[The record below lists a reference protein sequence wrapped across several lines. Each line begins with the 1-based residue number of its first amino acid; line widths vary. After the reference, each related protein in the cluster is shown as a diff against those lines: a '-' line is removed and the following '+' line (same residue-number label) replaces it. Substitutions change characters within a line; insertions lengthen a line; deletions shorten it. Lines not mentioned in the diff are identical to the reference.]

1 VRCEKA
7 YATPVNVGSALIY
20 RAFFRLVLQRVD
32 PERAHAIAAA
42 TLRLAAAVPGALWAL
57 RHLLPPRGEALRV
70 RALGLEFA
78 SPLGVAAG
86 VDKNA
91 TWFEPLLALGFGA
104 VEVGTVTAHAQPGN
118 PRPRVTRFPA
128 QRALLNAMGFPN
140 DGAEAVAPRLA
151 GPRHGVIGI
160 NVGKSKLAELDE
172 AVADYRG
179 SVRLLAPHADYL
191 VLNVSSPNT
200 PGLREM
206 QAVERLAALIDGVR
220 EELGAAGCGELP
232 LLVKLAPDLEDAE
245 IEAIADLAL
254 ERRLAGIV
262 ATNTTVDHSVLPPG
276 ATEALPHGGGVSGE
290 PLRPRALTVLRLLHA
305 RVGGRIALVAAGGIA
320 DADDAWERILAGA
333 TLLQAY
339 TGFVYGGPLWPRR
352 LNRGLERRL
361 RESPWSTLGEAVGQG
376 EPQAGPPQSAR
387 T

>member
-1 VRCEKA
+1 
-7 YATPVNVGSALIY
+7 LIY

-42 TLRLAAAVPGALWAL
+42 TLRFLAAVPGVLWAM
-57 RHLLPPRGEALRV
+57 RRLLAPHAEALRV
-70 RALGLEFA
+70 HTLGLEFA

-91 TWFEPLLALGFGA
+91 TWSEPLLALGFGA

-151 GPRHGVIGI
+151 GQHRGVLGI
-160 NVGKSKLAELDE
+160 NVGKSKLAALDD
-172 AVADYRG
+172 AVADYRE

-206 QAVERLAALIDGVR
+206 QAVERLGALIDGVR
-220 EELGAAGCGELP
+220 EELSAAGRPALP
-232 LLVKLAPDLEDAE
+232 LLVKLAPDLADAE
-245 IEAIADLAL
+245 IEQIADLAL
-254 ERRLAGIV
+254 ERGLTGIV
-262 ATNTTVDHSVLPPG
+262 ATNTTVDHTVLPAG
-276 ATEALPHGGGVSGE
+276 ATAALPHGGGVSGA
-290 PLRPRALTVLRLLHA
+290 PLRPRALAVLRLLHA
-305 RVGGRIALVAAGGIA
+305 RVGGRLTLVAAGGIA

-361 RESPWSTLGEAVGQG
+361 RESPWTSLEEAVGQA
-376 EPQAGPPQSAR
+376 EPPGGSPQSAR

>member
-1 VRCEKA
+1 M
-7 YATPVNVGSALIY
+7 IY
-20 RAFFRLVLQRVD
+20 RAFFRLVLRHVD
-32 PERAHAIAAA
+32 PERAHSIAAA
-42 TLRLAAAVPGALWAL
+42 SLRLIAAVPGALWLL
-57 RHLLPPRGEALRV
+57 RRLLAPRGQALRV
-70 RALGLEFA
+70 RALGLGFA

-91 TWFEPLLALGFGA
+91 TWFEPLLALAFGA
-104 VEVGTVTAHAQPGN
+104 VEVGTVTARAQPGN

-140 DGAEAVAPRLA
+140 DGAAAVAPRLA
-151 GPRHGVIGI
+151 GDHRGVVGI
-160 NVGKSKLAELDE
+160 NVGKSKAAELDD
-172 AVADYRG
+172 AVADYRH

-206 QAVERLAALIDGVR
+206 QAVERLADLIDGVR
-220 EELGAAGCGELP
+220 EELAAVGCGALP
-232 LLVKLAPDLEDAE
+232 LLVKLAPDLDDAE
-245 IEAIADLAL
+245 IERIADLAL
-254 ERRLAGIV
+254 DRDLAGIV
-262 ATNTTVDHSVLPPG
+262 ATNTTIDHGLLPAG
-276 ATEALPHGGGVSGE
+276 ATEGLSHGGGVSGE
-290 PLRPRALTVLRLLHA
+290 PLRPRALAVLRLLHA

-339 TGFVYGGPLWPRR
+339 SGFVYGGPLWPRR

-361 RESPWSTLGEAVGQG
+361 RESPWASLEEAVGKG
-376 EPQAGPPQSAR
+376 EPAPGGGSQSAR

>member
-1 VRCEKA
+1 M
-7 YATPVNVGSALIY
+7 IY
-20 RAFFRLVLQRVD
+20 RAFFRLLLQRLD

-42 TLRLAAAVPGALWAL
+42 SLRTLAAVPGALWLL
-57 RHLLPPRGEALRV
+57 RRWLAPRGSSLRV
-70 RALGLEFA
+70 RAFGLEFA

-104 VEVGTVTAHAQPGN
+104 VEIGTVTARQQPGN

-140 DGAEAVAPRLA
+140 DGAVRVAPRMADRPA
-151 GPRHGVIGI
+151 GHGVVGV
-160 NVGKSKLAELDE
+160 NVGKSKVAELDE
-172 AVADYRG
+172 AVADYRE

-206 QAVERLAALIDGVR
+206 QATERLAALIDGVR
-220 EELGAAGCGELP
+220 EELTALDRASLP
-232 LLVKLAPDLEDAE
+232 LLVKLAPDLADEE
-245 IEAIADLAL
+245 IERIADLAV
-254 ERRLAGIV
+254 ERELAGIV
-262 ATNTTVDHSVLPPG
+262 ATNTTIDHDVLPAG
-276 ATEALPHGGGVSGE
+276 ATAGLAHAGGVSGE
-290 PLRPRALTVLRLLHA
+290 PLRPRALAVLRLLHA

-320 DADDAWERILAGA
+320 TPEDAWERILAGA
-333 TLLQAY
+333 TLVQAY

-352 LNRGLERRL
+352 LNRGLERQL
-361 RESPWSTLGEAVGQG
+361 RESPWPSLEEAVGQG
-376 EPQAGPPQSAR
+376 RSVDHS
-387 T
+387 